1 MDFIG
6 NYHNNVNIPKKY
18 YSKEQFENLL
28 KDNNLFVKKRITN
41 VRYHSRIFFF
51 SFKFSFSFHLYYLK
65 NSFLFKFINRY
76 SESFQFTRILLLKY

>member
-1 MDFIG
+1 MDFVG

-28 KDNNLFVKKRITN
+28 NDNNLFVKKRITN

-51 SFKFSFSFHLYYLK
+51 LSNSRFH
-65 NSFLFKFINRY
+65 FIY
-76 SESFQFTRILLLKY
+76 II

>member
-51 SFKFSFSFHLYYLK
+51 LSNPRFH
-65 NSFLFKFINRY
+65 FIY
-76 SESFQFTRILLLKY
+76 II